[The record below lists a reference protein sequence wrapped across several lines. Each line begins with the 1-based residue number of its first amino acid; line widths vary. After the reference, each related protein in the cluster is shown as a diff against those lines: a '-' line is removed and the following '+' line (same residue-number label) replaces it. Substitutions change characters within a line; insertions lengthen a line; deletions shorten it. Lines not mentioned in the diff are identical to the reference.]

1 VLLVEPIREVIE
13 DAKHDLAVRSPSQL
27 ALRSKIDVLQDALTE
42 EIGAGRME
50 QTIVDAKEDPDQA
63 EHYHGENLYVRSL
76 LIPEGTALI
85 GYIHKQD
92 RVCIIAQGKCTFTD
106 EFYGKKTVEAPW
118 IGEFKA
124 GTKTAV
130 FAHVDTVWIACL
142 GTELEGVNVMIDQL
156 VVGTHDE
163 YHKFINGEDE

>member
-1 VLLVEPIREVIE
+1 LLLVEPDFNE
-13 DAKHDLAVRSPSQL
+13 LAVRSPTQL
-27 ALRSKIDVLQDALTE
+27 ERRSKIEVFQEALTE
-42 EIGAGRME
+42 EIQSGNME

-76 LIPEGTALI
+76 LIPAGTALV

-92 RVCIIAQGKCTFTD
+92 RVCVIAQGKCTFTD
-106 EFYGKKTVEAPW
+106 EFYGKQTVEAPW

-130 FAHVDTVWIACL
+130 FAHTDTIWVACL
-142 GTELEGVNVMIDQL
+142 GTELEGVNIMIDQL
-156 VVGTHDE
+156 VVGTHEE
-163 YHKFINGEDE
+163 YHQFISEKQK